1 MVDTGY
7 KQSGTLSTTALTAE
21 SACMTNREKF
31 PSCVGCG
38 YCCTKR
44 VCTFGKTDGRGICT
58 SLYWNEVKRMYR
70 CRLVESHRTMA
81 KVLYVGSGCPS
92 NLNTWR
98 RDVRERF

>member
-7 KQSGTLSTTALTAE
+7 KQSGPPPTTALSAE
-21 SACMTNREKF
+21 SACTNREKF

-44 VCTFGKTDGRGICT
+44 VCPFGKADGRGICT
-58 SLYWNEVKRMYR
+58 SLYWNEVKQMYR
-70 CRLVESHRTMA
+70 CQLAESHHTMA
-81 KVLYVGSGCPS
+81 KLLYIGAGCPS

-98 RDVRERF
+98 RNVRQRF